1 MPNNQG
7 GSDKIMEW
15 IAAHLP
21 PATYVNIM
29 AQYTPLYKAFDFP
42 EISRR
47 ITPEE
52 YRAVVEVAEN
62 AGLTNLDLQGFW
74 WLRR

>member
-7 GSDKIMEW
+7 GSNKIMKW

-29 AQYTPLYKAFDFP
+29 AQYTPLYKAFDFF

-47 ITPEE
+47 ITPED
-52 YRAVVEVAEN
+52 YRAVVEAAKN
-62 AGLTNLDLQGFW
+62 AGLTNLDL
-74 WLRR
+74 

>member
-7 GSDKIMEW
+7 GSDKIMKW
-15 IAAHLP
+15 IAAYLP

-29 AQYTPLYKAFDFP
+29 AQYTPLYKAFDFF

-52 YRAVVEVAEN
+52 YRAVALAAEN